1 MIKSDNIVKIGTR
14 FKLCKQQSTYRESHD
29 GDGGDWNGAGTASK
43 IHSGIEA
50 QAQFSPFTQAQ
61 TTFLKL
67 FSVTMFVRRN
77 FRTTKHVYVNITD
90 KCSQNTNVNV
100 YGGFT
105 SHRHT

>member
-50 QAQFSPFTQAQ
+50 QSTNSVHLRKHKQ
-61 TTFLKL
+61 L
-67 FSVTMFVRRN
+67 F
-77 FRTTKHVYVNITD
+77 
-90 KCSQNTNVNV
+90 
-100 YGGFT
+100 
-105 SHRHT
+105 